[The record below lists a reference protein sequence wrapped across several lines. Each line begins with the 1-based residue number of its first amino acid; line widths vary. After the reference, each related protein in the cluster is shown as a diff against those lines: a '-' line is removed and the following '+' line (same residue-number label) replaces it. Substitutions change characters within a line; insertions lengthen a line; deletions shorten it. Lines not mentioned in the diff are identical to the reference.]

1 MEPLLD
7 SYNNTIPTT
16 NYDELTSSV
25 LRWLD
30 QSCNLINLRR
40 DVLNSLRIIS
50 TSTNVLLNPSS
61 LSEESLAAVRKSSKN
76 QHRNQM
82 KK

>member
-16 NYDELTSSV
+16 NFDELTSSV

-40 DVLNSLRIIS
+40 EVLRSLRIIS
-50 TSTNVLLNPSS
+50 TSTNVLTDPAS
-61 LSEESLAAVRKSSKN
+61 LSAESISKVT
-76 QHRNQM
+76 
-82 KK
+82 KKHPNKKK

>member
-16 NYDELTSSV
+16 SFEELTSSV

-40 DVLNSLRIIS
+40 DVLNSLRTIARDS
-50 TSTNVLLNPSS
+50 NVLINPAT
-61 LSEESLAAVRKSSKN
+61 LSEESLAAVRKTN
-76 QHRNQM
+76 
-82 KK
+82 KKK

>member
-16 NYDELTSSV
+16 NFDELTSSV

-40 DVLNSLRIIS
+40 EVLNSLRIIS
-50 TSTNVLLNPSS
+50 TSTNVLTNP
-61 LSEESLAAVRKSSKN
+61 LALEAESISKVI
-76 QHRNQM
+76 
-82 KK
+82 KKQSNKKK

>member
-40 DVLNSLRIIS
+40 EVLNSLRIIS
-50 TSTNVLLNPSS
+50 TSTNVLINPQS
-61 LSEESLAAVRKSSKN
+61 LAEESLSKVQKKSN
-76 QHRNQM
+76 
-82 KK
+82 KKKK